1 MRKSGPI
8 IAIIAGIFGVLAAVL
23 TLALGAVGNFFRLE
37 NANLVVWFGWGGLVF
52 SFATIILA
60 AMCFNARSRIPAL
73 LLVVCA
79 IAGCVLGGTYV
90 AVFMGVAVIGGML
103 ALFSGNPAAARS
115 SASSKTSSASSE
127 LDEPEFNPEKADE
140 LIARYVQQKAQA
152 ARPPATPPL
161 PAPRAPAVAG
171 FGKRRT

>member
-1 MRKSGPI
+1 MRKTGPI

-37 NANLVVWFGWGGLVF
+37 NASLVVWFGWGGLVF
-52 SFATIILA
+52 SFATIILG
-60 AMCFNARSRIPAL
+60 AMCINARSRIPAL
-73 LLVVCA
+73 LLVMSA

-115 SASSKTSSASSE
+115 SASPKTSSASSE
-127 LDEPEFNPEKADE
+127 PYELEFDPDKADE
-140 LIARYVQQKAQA
+140 IIARYVQQKAQA
-152 ARPPATPPL
+152 ARPATTTPL
-161 PAPRAPAVAG
+161 PTPRAPAVAG
-171 FGKRRT
+171 FGKRRS